1 MKTFIVPL
9 LFAFSLC
16 LFINNAHA
24 QIDVNQKVKD
34 KSIDRA
40 DQRTDEAVDKG
51 LDAVENGVK
60 GIFKKKDKSKETDAN
75 SEESATE
82 STEKPEN
89 SAEPVTEKPAVKQE
103 PKLESYTK
111 YDFVP
116 GDKVILYEDFSQDAV
131 GDFPALWTTSGSGEV
146 RTLNNFPGNWLY
158 MNAKD
163 QTYSLMKDMTLP
175 DNFIFEFDVVPTGTE
190 DSPDISSFYFTLFNG
205 SGEYMT
211 TELYPGTGGFHVT
224 CENGGWDV
232 TAYKEGAGETQSGR
246 TELAPIQLNKSNHVI
261 VWVQKRRLRIYHM
274 GQKVLDLPT
283 VLYDQTKYNRL
294 RFSLWSQNGFS
305 YISNVRFTTAKPDM
319 RSKLLTEGKIV
330 SYGIYFDVNSD
341 KVKPE
346 SYGTLKEIAQ
356 VLTENPAVKIKIVGH
371 TDGDG
376 DAAKNLDLSKRRA
389 ASVKAELS
397 KSFGIDGARIET
409 DGKGKTE
416 PIAPNDTPANKA
428 QNRRVE
434 FIKL

>member
-1 MKTFIVPL
+1 MKKTLIFLMIL
-9 LFAFSLC
+9 LSSSYFGQRAV
-16 LFINNAHA
+16 A
-24 QIDVNQKVKD
+24 QIDVEQKTKD
-34 KSIDRA
+34 ATNNRA
-40 DQRTDEAVDKG
+40 NQRTDEGIDKG
-51 LDAVENGVK
+51 LHAVEGGVK
-60 GIFKKKDKSKETDAN
+60 GLFKKKDKSVKKEETEN
-75 SEESATE
+75 KESEAENQSEDKEVAD
-82 STEKPEN
+82 KPE
-89 SAEPVTEKPAVKQE
+89 KKQE
-103 PKLESYTK
+103 PTLASSTK

-116 GDKVILYEDFSQDAV
+116 GDKVLFYEDFSQDEI
-131 GDFPALWTTSGSGEV
+131 GDFPALWTTNGSGEV
-146 RTLNNFPGNWLY
+146 RTLNNYPGRWLY

-163 QTYSLMKDMTLP
+163 KQYCIMKNLVLP
-175 DNFIFEFDVVPTGTE
+175 DNYILEFDVVPTETE
-190 DSPDISSFYFTLFNG
+190 ESQNHSGFYLTFFNSQGEFMDDGLLPG
-205 SGEYMT
+205 SE
-211 TELYPGTGGFHVT
+211 GFHIECT
-224 CENGGWDV
+224 DGGWHSSG
-232 TAYKEGAGETQSGR
+232 YNEGNYASDGSS
-246 TELAPIQLNKSNHVI
+246 ELAPMDISKSNHVI
-261 VWVQKRRLRIYHM
+261 IWIQKRRLRIYHK
-274 GQKVLDLPT
+274 GQKAMDLPT
-283 VLYDQTKYNRL
+283 LIPDQIKVNRL
-294 RFSLWSQNGFS
+294 RFSLWGEQGLPYVTNIRITS
-305 YISNVRFTTAKPDM
+305 AKPDM

-341 KVKPE
+341 KVKAE

-397 KSFGIDGARIET
+397 KSFSIDGARIET